1 MLAPPT
7 APHANAKRMLRVN
20 RQRVR
25 CSPPLVRAPHVHDDD
40 TAAQLATR
48 DRKRDQNL
56 TELVQLGSYTLFSAA
71 KGCTRVGKER
81 TGFVPCW

>member
-48 DRKRDQNL
+48 DRKRDR
-56 TELVQLGSYTLFSAA
+56 ELD
-71 KGCTRVGKER
+71 
-81 TGFVPCW
+81 